1 MKRMQMPACAV
12 SLVLLA
18 SAPGLSQDPAAV
30 EAALSAARKQQRF
43 HLSGT
48 LAVSAAEGQKFWP
61 ACDRYEASIAKL
73 DARNARVITD
83 LLRGQAAT
91 QPATANALIEESLR
105 LEAERLDLLQAHVEE
120 LRKVLS
126 PPTLVRYVQLR
137 NRLDLK
143 IRWDIAQQIP
153 LAGQ

>member
-1 MKRMQMPACAV
+1 MKRVRLSAFAV

-18 SAPGLSQDPAAV
+18 SAPVRSQDPAAV

-48 LAVSAAEGQKFWP
+48 LALSNAEGEKFWP
-61 ACDRYEASIAKL
+61 ACDRYDAAVAKL
-73 DARNARVITD
+73 DARAAQLITD

-91 QPATANALIEESLR
+91 QPAAANAMVDENLR
-105 LEAERLDLLQAHVEE
+105 LEAERLKLLESHVAE
-120 LRKVLS
+120 LRKVLA
-126 PPTLVRYVQLR
+126 PATLVRYVQLR

-153 LAGQ
+153 LAHQ